1 MFVGRDIRFLGFLFF
16 VALFCHQNRG
26 VCSYVEELRDGD
38 VTCVGRRVPGTG
50 NEERVG
56 EHETSC
62 QKGVDTRLED
72 DGQVAVSVGNPVDWL
87 AEGDKRV
94 LLARVGEE
102 ALRFLPF
109 QILWQPSMFGV
120 GGAVSRW
127 TIWDLPPLLPYFLLG
142 EDQFFSRPG
151 SRVALVRFLGGMIA
165 SVPDSVDAQQ
175 GDRLEER
182 GRWLLPSYGYGVYHS
197 QSRSD
202 QIQVITMGTPL
213 VFDAPASS
221 LWDSPQVTRID
232 EHFGRG
238 VEERHFDGLEIGFGN
253 IVRQPSGIFNCQ
265 LLRNLRRARIDAEG
279 EVLDRRTGL
288 VRNGRRLRLIERGLP

>member
-26 VCSYVEELRDGD
+26 VCSYVEELDDGD

-56 EHETSC
+56 EHETSR

-72 DGQVAVSVGNPVDWL
+72 DGQVAVSVGNPVGWL
-87 AEGDKRV
+87 AGGDKRV

-127 TIWDLPPLLPYFLLG
+127 TVWDLPPLFPYFLLG

-151 SRVALVRFLGGMIA
+151 SRVALDRFLGGVIVSDPRLLNVRRVRQNGRVEIWKEYENHSTRTYFVWQPPIERNGFMMLQGYVAIEVVPRMIA
-165 SVPDSVDAQQ
+165 FTASVS
-175 GDRLEER
+175 
-182 GRWLLPSYGYGVYHS
+182 
-197 QSRSD
+197 
-202 QIQVITMGTPL
+202 
-213 VFDAPASS
+213 
-221 LWDSPQVTRID
+221 
-232 EHFGRG
+232 
-238 VEERHFDGLEIGFGN
+238 
-253 IVRQPSGIFNCQ
+253 
-265 LLRNLRRARIDAEG
+265 
-279 EVLDRRTGL
+279 
-288 VRNGRRLRLIERGLP
+288 